1 MSNIVRVI
9 RRLEKLYK
17 REVSRAPSREEIE
30 SFSGW
35 AKSHGLAD
43 GEVFFVPET
52 WFYDEVL
59 SLLRTDDVVFDVGA
73 GDLRFALLISEKVRK
88 VYAVEVNP
96 EILGRALQ
104 VIGYSLPR
112 NIIPICAD
120 AREFPLPRDV
130 TVITCLMI
138 HRSWSFPREW
148 RRVRI
153 IYTRRDGV
161 HVLEPKRG

>member
-1 MSNIVRVI
+1 MSGEIARVVGE
-9 RRLEKLYK
+9 LEKLYR
-17 REVSRAPSREEIE
+17 REIRRTPSWGEIE
-30 SFSGW
+30 RFAKW
-35 AKSHGLAD
+35 AKSRGLAE

-104 VIGYSLPR
+104 VIGYNLPK
-112 NIIPICAD
+112 NVIPICAD
-120 AREFPLPRDV
+120 AHEFPLPRDV

-138 HRSWSFPREW
+138 HRSWDFPREW

-161 HVLEPKRG
+161 HVLEPEV

>member
-35 AKSHGLAD
+35 AKSHGLTD
-43 GEVFFVPET
+43 GEVMFVPET
-52 WFYDEVL
+52 WFYGEVL
-59 SLLRTDDVVFDVGA
+59 EMLDLSDVVFDVGA
-73 GDLRFALLISEKVRK
+73 GDLRFALLASIRVKK
-88 VYAVEVNP
+88 VYAVEINP
-96 EILGRALQ
+96 EVLGKALQ
-104 VIGYSLPR
+104 VIGYDLPR
-112 NIIPICAD
+112 NVIPICAD
-120 AREFPLPRDV
+120 AREFPLPPDV

-138 HRSWSFPREW
+138 HRSWDFPREW

-153 IYTRRDGV
+153 IYTRKDGV
-161 HVLEPKRG
+161 HVSEPEV